1 MTKQLKPCPFCG
13 GEYSFI
19 DDIDYSLNEDIPEHL
34 RDGVCFTVVCYDC
47 NARGCEE
54 NTESKAILAWNSR
67 ICESQKHINEIK
79 AQAIKEAVKHADG
92 ETYIGVT
99 GGEFPPQKQYRAEI
113 LVFADNLRGK
123 ND

>member
-34 RDGVCFTVVCYDC
+34 REGVCFAVVCYDC

-67 ICESQKHINEIK
+67 ISESQKHINEIK

-92 ETYIGVT
+92 ETYISVT